1 MLIVIN
7 YEDSHFKDEAQR
19 LINKLCEGDKNVF
32 VDLTEKIATESTA
45 IPSLEFALLKNL
57 FDTEIPAIG
66 KNVVL
71 DGNVLFTMLDNFDDF
86 QRDFLFKQMNA
97 LGHAIAYL
105 VQEPEEIDE
114 TEEPFTFSYV
124 VGKEFYVDFEKKL
137 NKIVKKIEDSPL
149 YKLLKGINAYGF
161 YIGTCNLNDPPTRIV
176 SFPGGAGQ
184 KISYDE
190 YANWVMSETPV
201 WEIERNQME
210 SPEKKNDEKYA
221 YVRQRHPIELMA
233 KKIVKGN

>member
-1 MLIVIN
+1 MLIIIN
-7 YEDSHFKDEAQR
+7 YNDSEFKEEAQR

-32 VDLTEKIATESTA
+32 VDLTEKVATDSAA
-45 IPSLEFALLKNL
+45 IPSLEFAVLKNL
-57 FDTEIPAIG
+57 FDTEIPAIE

-71 DGNVLFTMLDNFDDF
+71 DGDVLFTMMDNFDDF

-97 LGHAIAYL
+97 LGHATARL
-105 VQEPEEIDE
+105 VKEPEEDDDE
-114 TEEPFTFSYV
+114 FGFLYF

-137 NKIVKKIEDSPL
+137 NKIVKKVEESPL

-184 KISYDE
+184 KITYDE
-190 YANWVMSETPV
+190 YANWVMSETPI
-201 WEIERNQME
+201 WEIERNKME
-210 SPEKKNDEKYA
+210 SPEKKDDEKYA
-221 YVRQRHPIELMA
+221 YVRQHHPVELLA
-233 KKIVKGN
+233 KKIAKKGQK

>member
-1 MLIVIN
+1 MLIIVN
-7 YEDSHFKDEAQR
+7 YENSEFKEEAQR

-32 VDLTEKIATESTA
+32 VDLTEKVATDSTA
-45 IPSLEFALLKNL
+45 IPSLEFAVLKNL
-57 FDTEIPAIG
+57 FDTEIPAIE

-71 DGNVLFTMLDNFDDF
+71 DGDVLFTMMDHFDDF
-86 QRDFLFKQMNA
+86 QRDFLFKQMNT
-97 LGHAIAYL
+97 LGHATARL
-105 VQEPEEIDE
+105 VKEPEEDNDE
-114 TEEPFTFSYV
+114 FGFLYF

-137 NKIVKKIEDSPL
+137 NKIVKKVEESPL
-149 YKLLKGINAYGF
+149 YKLLRGINAYGY

-184 KISYDE
+184 KITYDE

-210 SPEKKNDEKYA
+210 SPEKKDDEKYA
-221 YVRQRHPIELMA
+221 YVRQHHPVELIA
-233 KKIVKGN
+233 KKIVKKGQK